1 MVKLAVP
8 EPGTSTQPAPH
19 ESRLAKALRDL
30 LAQQRV
36 AALGTLGDDGL
47 PFVSMVPFAM
57 ATAHR
62 VLVLHIS
69 GLAAHTGNLQRQ
81 PLASLMVMEP
91 ERVEQP
97 VHALPRVT
105 LSVRAH
111 QMSSEHPWHTACR
124 QAYLLRFPEA
134 EPMTA
139 LPDFRF
145 FGLEV
150 LGARQVAG
158 FGAARSVASDE
169 LTRALGPAA

>member
-1 MVKLAVP
+1 MKPAVP
-8 EPGTSTQPAPH
+8 EPGTTNQPALH
-19 ESRLAKALRDL
+19 ESRLARALREL

-36 AALGTLGDDGL
+36 ASLGTLGDEGL
-47 PFVSMVPFAM
+47 PVVSMVPFAV

-69 GLAAHTGNLQRQ
+69 GLAAHTGNLRRQ
-81 PLASLMVMEP
+81 PLASLMVMET
-91 ERVEQP
+91 ERAGQP

-105 LSVRAH
+105 LGVRAH
-111 QMSSEHPWHTACR
+111 EMSADHPWHAECR
-124 QAYLLRFPEA
+124 QAYLVRFPEA

-145 FGLEV
+145 VALEV

-158 FGAARSVASDE
+158 FGAARSVDSDE